1 MLDTSCLGFFSLSRL
16 LPVARFYLW
25 HCRRGILLL
34 FAVVLACCSCCC
46 NVLSPGEAIYYN
58 MFFLAATNNAT
69 QFSCC
74 AFPYRARAVHFAK
87 LSSSFLHIRLLF
99 MGTATLITLFFGE
112 LTF

>member
-1 MLDTSCLGFFSLSRL
+1 MSCLCFFSLDCCQVHVST
-16 LPVARFYLW
+16 
-25 HCRRGILLL
+25 CGIVTGHSTAV
-34 FAVVLACCSCCC
+34 AVVLACCSCCC
-46 NVLSPGEAIYYN
+46 NVLSPGGAIYYN

-74 AFPYRARAVHFAK
+74 AFPYRPRAVHFAK
-87 LSSSFLHIRLLF
+87 LSSLFLHIRLLF

>member
-1 MLDTSCLGFFSLSRL
+1 
-16 LPVARFYLW
+16 
-25 HCRRGILLL
+25 
-34 FAVVLACCSCCC
+34 
-46 NVLSPGEAIYYN
+46 

-87 LSSSFLHIRLLF
+87 LSSLFLHIRLLF

-112 LTF
+112 LTFWLLLQQQQIQQNQHQQQHQQHKNNSQV

>member
-1 MLDTSCLGFFSLSRL
+1 MALSQ
-16 LPVARFYLW
+16 
-25 HCRRGILLL
+25 GILLL
-34 FAVVLACCSCCC
+34 LLLCWLVVVV
-46 NVLSPGEAIYYN
+46 VLSPGEAIYYN

-74 AFPYRARAVHFAK
+74 AFPYRAHAVHFAK
-87 LSSSFLHIRLLF
+87 LSSLFLHIRLLF